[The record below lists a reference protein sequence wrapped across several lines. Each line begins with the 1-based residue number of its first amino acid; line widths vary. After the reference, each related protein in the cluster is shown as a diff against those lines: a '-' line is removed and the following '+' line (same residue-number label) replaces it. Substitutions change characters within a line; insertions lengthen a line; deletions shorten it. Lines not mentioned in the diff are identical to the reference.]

1 MSEKTINNNLT
12 KLESLIELAQIL
24 GQQSDYEEVLRLI
37 VEKASKLVN
46 SDSALVMMINP
57 KTRNTIKTIFAE
69 SSSGYEQNH
78 FVHTNICGWVILNNS
93 SLLSADI
100 KSDNRFRKRL
110 FEKINA
116 KSAICVPFRVENIII
131 GTLLLLNNES
141 KHFFSESDLSLIEKY
156 ASIASPFL
164 HCTQDIAEYFISPM
178 PKKVLLGKYGIL
190 GLLGKSEKFVE
201 LLQSIDA
208 ATRCDV
214 RILLEGES
222 GTGKELVARAVHQL
236 SPRGDNK
243 FVAIDCGAIQPNL
256 VESELFG
263 HIKGSFT
270 GAAMDRKGLF
280 EEANGGTL
288 FMDEI
293 NNLPV
298 DMQSKLLRVLQDEEI
313 RPVGSNQTRKVN
325 VRIITASSSS
335 LQKLINE
342 NKLREDLYYRLNVY
356 PIHVP
361 SLKDRIEDIPLLA
374 EHFLKRFSSEQ
385 KKTINGF
392 HEEVT
397 DYLKQRHWTG
407 NVRELE
413 YFIQRLVTL
422 TTKNHKI
429 IDRKILPSEFQKEL
443 KKLKKEFQEIEIIK
457 PLSESLIEYEEEV
470 IRTVLKNCKW
480 NQSKAARML
489 NISEHDIRYKIK
501 KLKIKKP
508 N

>member
-1 MSEKTINNNLT
+1 MNVTATDINLP
-12 KLESLIELAQIL
+12 KLESIIELAQIL

-37 VEKASKLVN
+37 VEKASDLVN
-46 SDSALVMMINP
+46 SDLALVMMINP

-69 SSSGYEQNH
+69 SSSGDEQNH

-100 KSDNRFRKRL
+100 KYDNRFRKKL
-110 FEKINA
+110 FEKIFA
-116 KSAICVPFRVENIII
+116 KSVLCVPFRVENIII

-141 KHFFSESDLSLIEKY
+141 KHSFSESDLSLIEKY
-156 ASIASPFL
+156 AAVVSPFL
-164 HCTQDIAEYFISPM
+164 HCTQDISEYFITPM

-208 ATRCDV
+208 AARCDV

-222 GTGKELVARAVHQL
+222 GTGKELVARAVHNL
-236 SPRGDNK
+236 SSRSENK

-263 HIKGSFT
+263 HIKGSYT
-270 GAAMDRKGLF
+270 GASIDRKGLF

-298 DMQSKLLRVLQDEEI
+298 DMQAKLLRVLQDEEI
-313 RPVGSNQTRKVN
+313 RPVGSNITRKVN

-335 LQKLINE
+335 LQKLVNE
-342 NKLREDLYYRLNVY
+342 NKFREDLYYRLNVY
-356 PIHVP
+356 RIHVP
-361 SLKDRIEDIPLLA
+361 PLKDRIEDIPLLA
-374 EHFLKRFSSEQ
+374 DHFLRKFSSDQ
-385 KKTINGF
+385 KKQIVGI
-392 HEEVT
+392 HEEIL
-397 DYLKQRHWTG
+397 DYLKQRHWAG
-407 NVRELE
+407 NIRELE
-413 YFIQRLVTL
+413 NFIQRLVTL
-422 TTKNHKI
+422 TTKGQKI
-429 IDRKILPSEFQKEL
+429 IDRKILPAESQKEL
-443 KKLKKEFQEIEIIK
+443 KKLKKDFQDNLPAK
-457 PLSESLIEYEEEV
+457 SLSESLIDYEEEL
-470 IRTVLKNCKW
+470 IRSTLKSCNW

-489 NISEHDIRYKIK
+489 NISEHDIRYKMK
-501 KLKIKKP
+501 KLKITKP
-508 N
+508 K